1 MMLSDSETMV
11 WLVGV
16 LVLML
21 LSIIALKHTDVR

>member
-1 MMLSDSETMV
+1 MLSDSETMV